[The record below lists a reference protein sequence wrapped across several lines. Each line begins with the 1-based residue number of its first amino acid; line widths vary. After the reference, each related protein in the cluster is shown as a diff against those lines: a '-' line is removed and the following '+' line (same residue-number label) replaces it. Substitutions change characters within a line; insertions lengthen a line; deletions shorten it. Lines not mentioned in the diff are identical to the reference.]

1 MTATLAPPAS
11 SQTAP
16 PHHPLTFW
24 LIAAQFAI
32 FGVTFAMLSVLW
44 KDIIVAVHIS
54 EATFGRIL
62 AMMPVAGV
70 PVMLLGGYLGDR
82 IGPRLLPTLGTALMI
97 AFCLTLIGPASIM
110 LLLLAVIF
118 QGVGAGIYDVGIN
131 AASVD
136 YERRSPR
143 SVLNAFHA
151 CFNAGAVTGAIV
163 TGVLR
168 SVGVPYQAI
177 LAGLAV
183 LYALM
188 LVAIWCIPSPV
199 QTSHRAQQRDW
210 RGTLREMRVN
220 RTMRLIAVILCCGL
234 VIEGTMGTWA
244 TLYLRADIGLAAWI
258 GGIGYA
264 LFNVTMTIGR
274 LMNQRLL
281 VRIGPRAALIGAG
294 CAIVVVNLLTLLTR
308 QPWLVILGFGALGA
322 VTAGVFPTGFIVVGR
337 IAPGAMGLVSAVLF
351 ALAYLAWAAS
361 SPLVGSIADAFSL
374 RLALGILGLLGAI
387 VALCALRLPD
397 GMTQKAAT
405 LPQEHASHD
414 HSCIICVEVHD
425 GADG

>member
-1 MTATLAPPAS
+1 MTATLAPLAHSRIESPR
-11 SQTAP
+11 
-16 PHHPLTFW
+16 HPLTFW

-54 EATFGRIL
+54 EAMFGRIL
-62 AMMPVAGV
+62 AAMPVAGV
-70 PVMLLGGYLGDR
+70 PIMLLGGYLGDR

-97 AFCLTLIGPASIM
+97 AFCLTLVGPVSIIF
-110 LLLLAVIF
+110 LLLAVIF
-118 QGVGAGIYDVGIN
+118 QGVGAGLYDVGIN

-136 YERRSPR
+136 YERRAPR

-151 CFNAGAVTGAIV
+151 CFNAGAVTGAIA

-177 LAGLAV
+177 LAGLAA
-183 LYALM
+183 LYGLM
-188 LVAIWCIPSPV
+188 LVAIWRIPPPV
-199 QTSHRAQQRDW
+199 QTSHATQQRDW
-210 RGTLREMRVN
+210 RGTLRAMRAD
-220 RTMRLIAVILCCGL
+220 RTMRLVAVILCCGL

-281 VRIGPRAALIGAG
+281 AHIGPRAALIGAG
-294 CAIVVVNLLTLLTR
+294 GAILAVNVLTLLTR
-308 QPWLVILGFGALGA
+308 QPWLVILGFGALGV
-322 VTAGVFPTGFIVVGR
+322 VTAGVFPTGFIIVGR
-337 IAPGAMGLVSAVLF
+337 IAPGAMGLVSGVLF
-351 ALAYLAWAAS
+351 ALAYLAWAVS
-361 SPLVGSIADAFSL
+361 SPLVGGIADALSL
-374 RLALGILGLLGAI
+374 RLALGILGVLGAI
-387 VALCALRLPD
+387 VTLCALRLPD
-397 GMTQKAAT
+397 ERRKERASV
-405 LPQEHASHD
+405 PQTHASND
-414 HSCIICVEVHD
+414 LSCIMCTEVHD
-425 GADG
+425 VANN

>member
-1 MTATLAPPAS
+1 MTTTVAAPPRAQIAS
-11 SQTAP
+11 

-24 LIAAQFAI
+24 LIAAQYAL

-44 KDIIVAVHIS
+44 KDIIVAVNIS
-54 EATFGRIL
+54 DAIFGRIL
-62 AMMPVAGV
+62 AAMPVAGV

-97 AFCLTLIGPASIM
+97 AFCLTLVGPISIL
-110 LLLLAVIF
+110 LLLLAVVF

-168 SVGVPYQAI
+168 SNDVPYQSI
-177 LAGLAV
+177 LAGLAA

-188 LVAIWCIPSPV
+188 LIAIWRIPPPA
-199 QTSHRAQQRDW
+199 QTSQQTQQRDW
-210 RGTLREMRVN
+210 RGTLREMRTSRV
-220 RTMRLIAVILCCGL
+220 MRLTAVILCGGL
-234 VIEGTMGTWA
+234 VIEGTVGTWA
-244 TLYLRADIGLAAWI
+244 TLYLRQDIGLAAWI
-258 GGIGYA
+258 GGVGYA

-281 VRIGPRAALIGAG
+281 ARIGPRTALIGAG
-294 CAIVVVNLLTLLTR
+294 CAIVVTNALSLATR
-308 QPWLVILGFGALGA
+308 QPWLVVFGFAALGVA
-322 VTAGVFPTGFIVVGR
+322 TAGVFPTGFIIVGR
-337 IAPGAMGLVSAVLF
+337 IAPGAMGLVSGVHF
-351 ALAYLAWAAS
+351 ALAYLIWAAS
-361 SPLVGSIADAFSL
+361 SPIVGAIADAGSL
-374 RLALGILGLLGAI
+374 RLALGILGICGAI
-387 VALCALRLPD
+387 VVLCALRLPD
-397 GMTQKAAT
+397 GHS
-405 LPQEHASHD
+405 PQPSPQPAL
-414 HSCIICVEVHD
+414 
-425 GADG
+425 ADEIAIQ

>member
-1 MTATLAPPAS
+1 MTMTGAPSVPVPATS
-11 SQTAP
+11 

-32 FGVTFAMLSVLW
+32 FGVTFAMVSVLW
-44 KDIIVAVHIS
+44 KDILVAVHIS

-62 AMMPVAGV
+62 AAMPVAGV
-70 PVMLLGGYLGDR
+70 PIMLLGGYLGDR
-82 IGPRLLPTLGTALMI
+82 FGPRLLPTLGTALMI
-97 AFCLTLIGPASIM
+97 AFCLTLVAPMSILV
-110 LLLLAVIF
+110 LLVAVIC
-118 QGVGAGIYDVGIN
+118 QGIGAGIYDVGIN

-143 SVLNAFHA
+143 SVLNALHA
-151 CFNAGAVTGAIV
+151 CFNAGAVTGAVV

-168 SVGVPYQAI
+168 SGGVPYQAI
-177 LAGLAV
+177 LAGLAA
-183 LYALM
+183 LYSVM
-188 LVAIWCIPSPV
+188 LIAIWRVPAPL
-199 QTSHRAQQRDW
+199 QTSHATQQRDW
-210 RGTLREMRVN
+210 RGTLREMRTN
-220 RTMRLIAVILCCGL
+220 RTMRLMAVVLCCAL

-258 GGIGYA
+258 GGVGYA

-281 VRIGPRAALIGAG
+281 AWIGPRVALICAG
-294 CAIVVVNLLTLLTR
+294 GAIVVVNLLTLLTR
-308 QPWLVILGFGALGA
+308 QPGFVIVGFAALGV
-322 VTAGVFPTGFIVVGR
+322 VTAGIFPTGFIVVGR
-337 IAPGAMGLVSAVLF
+337 IAPGAMGLVSGVLF

-361 SPLVGSIADAFSL
+361 SPLVGGIADALSL

-397 GMTQKAAT
+397 ERGARRDSIAAKAPI
-405 LPQEHASHD
+405 L
-414 HSCIICVEVHD
+414 
-425 GADG
+425 

>member
-1 MTATLAPPAS
+1 MTATFAPPAPARKES
-11 SQTAP
+11 

-24 LIAAQFAI
+24 LIAAQYAI
-32 FGVTFAMLSVLW
+32 FGVTFAMVSVLW

-62 AMMPVAGV
+62 AVMPVAGV
-70 PVMLLGGYLGDR
+70 PIMLLGGYLGDR
-82 IGPRLLPTLGTALMI
+82 IGPRLLPTFGTVLMI
-97 AFCLTLIGPASIM
+97 AFCLTLVGPASIM
-110 LLLLAVIF
+110 LLFLAVIF

-131 AASVD
+131 AAAVD
-136 YERRSPR
+136 YERRAPK
-143 SVLNAFHA
+143 SVLNALHA

-168 SVGVPYQAI
+168 SAGVPYQAI

-183 LYALM
+183 LYGLM
-188 LVAIWCIPSPV
+188 LIAIWRIPAPM
-199 QTSHRAQQRDW
+199 QTSHATQQRDW
-210 RGTLREMRVN
+210 RGTLREMRTN
-220 RTMRLIAVILCCGL
+220 RTMRLIAIILCCGL

-281 VRIGPRAALIGAG
+281 ARIGPRTALIGAG
-294 CAIVVVNLLTLLTR
+294 GAILVVTVLTLQTR
-308 QPWLVILGFGALGA
+308 QPWLVILGFGALGV

-337 IAPGAMGLVSAVLF
+337 IAPGAMGLVSGVLF

-361 SPLVGSIADAFSL
+361 SPLVGGIADALSL
-374 RLALGILGLLGAI
+374 RLALGILGILGAI
-387 VALCALRLPD
+387 VTLCALRLPD
-397 GMTQKAAT
+397 QGAQSAKPT
-405 LPQEHASHD
+405 LPLSVMMTPND
-414 HSCIICVEVHD
+414 PDI
-425 GADG
+425 G